1 MKPFFFTTLVLVMF
15 KMNKNK
21 FEQYTK
27 NLNLKKV
34 HTGSIW
40 TEGPCYLKKS
50 NKVVWSDIPN
60 NRMLSFDFNKVEI
73 FRSPSNFSNG
83 NTTDNDGNLVTCE
96 HGARRVTTTDQ
107 NNVVTLIADEFNDK
121 RLNSP
126 NDVCVHSNGAIFFT
140 DPPNG
145 IINPKRVEGF
155 PGKMMY
161 GGCNVFK
168 YDPKKNTL
176 EALVTDM
183 ERPNGIALS
192 LDESHLFISN
202 TGDTKYIRRY
212 EIDKNLKILKPIEFI
227 KSDPEHVLDGFRFDA
242 DDNLWTSCGKGVACY
257 APSGEQIGYIKIPEL
272 VSNVDFGGLEG
283 NTLFITASTSFYM
296 ANLNINGAKFKKNI

>member
-1 MKPFFFTTLVLVMF
+1 
-15 KMNKNK
+15 MNKKK
-21 FEQYTK
+21 FEYYTK
-27 NLNLKKV
+27 DLNLKQV

-40 TEGPCYLKKS
+40 TEGPCYLKKT
-50 NKVVWSDIPN
+50 NKVIWSDIPN

-83 NTTDNDGNLVTCE
+83 NTTDNEGNLVTCE
-96 HGARRVTTTDQ
+96 HGARRVTKTDK
-107 NNVVTLIADEFNDK
+107 NNVITLIADEYNDK

-126 NDVCVHSNGAIFFT
+126 NDVCVHSNGTIFFT
-140 DPPNG
+140 DPPYG

-161 GGCNVFK
+161 DGCNVFK
-168 YDPKKNTL
+168 YDPKTKSL

-183 ERPNGIALS
+183 QRPNGIAFS
-192 LDESHLFISN
+192 PDESYLFISN
-202 TGDTKYIRRY
+202 TGDNKYMRRY
-212 EIDKNLKILKPIEFI
+212 EIDKNLKISKPIEFI

-242 DDNLWTSCGKGVACY
+242 DNNLWTSCGKGVACY

-272 VSNVDFGGLEG
+272 VSNVDFGGPTG
-283 NTLFITASTSFYM
+283 NILFITSSTSFYM
-296 ANLNINGAKFKKNI
+296 ANLNTKGAKFK

>member
-1 MKPFFFTTLVLVMF
+1 
-15 KMNKNK
+15 MNKTK
-21 FEQYTK
+21 FEEYTK
-27 NLNLKKV
+27 NLNLIQV

-40 TEGPCYLKKS
+40 TEGPCFLKKL

-60 NRMLSFDFNKVEI
+60 NRMLSFDFNKVET

-83 NTTDNDGNLVTCE
+83 NTSDNQGNLVTCE

-107 NNVVTLIADEFNDK
+107 NGIITLIVDEYNDK

-126 NDVCVHSNGAIFFT
+126 NDVCVHSNGTIFFT
-140 DPPNG
+140 DPPYG
-145 IINPKRVEGF
+145 IINPKRIEGF

-168 YDPKKNTL
+168 YDLKTKLL
-176 EALVTDM
+176 EALITDM

-202 TGDTKYIRRY
+202 TGETKYMRRY
-212 EIDKNLKILKPIEFI
+212 EIDKSLKISKPIKFI
-227 KSDPEHVLDGFRFDA
+227 ESDPKHVLDGFRFDT
-242 DDNLWTSCGKGVACY
+242 DNNLWTSCGKGVACY
-257 APSGEQIGYIKIPEL
+257 ANSGEQIGYIKIPET
-272 VSNVDFGGLEG
+272 VSNVDFGGPEG
-283 NTLFITASTSFYM
+283 NKLFITASTSFYM
-296 ANLNINGAKFKKNI
+296 VNLNIKGAKFK

>member
-1 MKPFFFTTLVLVMF
+1 MHK
-15 KMNKNK
+15 KK
-21 FEQYTK
+21 FEEYTK
-27 NLNLKKV
+27 NLSLKQI
-34 HTGSIW
+34 HTGSVW
-40 TEGPCYLKKS
+40 TEGPCYLKRL

-60 NRMLSFDFNKVEI
+60 NRMLSFDFNKVKI

-83 NTTDNDGNLVTCE
+83 NTTDNQGNLVTCE

-107 NNVVTLIADEFNDK
+107 NNVITLIADDYNEK

-126 NDVCVHSNGAIFFT
+126 NDVCVHSNGTIFFT
-140 DPPNG
+140 DPPYG

-168 YDPKKNTL
+168 HDPKTKSL
-176 EALVTDM
+176 VAIVTDM

-192 LDESHLFISN
+192 PDESHLFISN

-212 EIDKNLKILKPIEFI
+212 EIDKNLNVSKPVEFI
-227 KSDPEHVLDGFRFDA
+227 KSDPEHVLDGFRFDVE
-242 DDNLWTSCGKGVACY
+242 NNIWTSCGKGIACY
-257 APSGEQIGYIKIPEL
+257 TSSGEQIGYIKIPEI
-272 VSNVDFGGLEG
+272 VSNVDFGGPEG
-283 NTLFITASTSFYM
+283 NKLFITASTSFYM
-296 ANLNINGAKFKKNI
+296 VDLNVKGAKFK

>member
-1 MKPFFFTTLVLVMF
+1 
-15 KMNKNK
+15 MNKHN

-40 TEGPCYLKKS
+40 TEGPCYLKKL

-83 NTTDNDGNLVTCE
+83 NTTDNQGNLVTCE

-107 NNVVTLIADEFNDK
+107 NGVITLIADEYNET

-126 NDVCVHSNGAIFFT
+126 NDVCVHSNGTIFFT
-140 DPPNG
+140 DPPYG

-168 YDPKKNTL
+168 HDPKTKSL
-176 EALVTDM
+176 VPIVTDM
-183 ERPNGIALS
+183 ERPNGIAFNPN
-192 LDESHLFISN
+192 ESHLFISN

-212 EIDKNLKILKPIEFI
+212 EIDKKLNISNPVEFI
-227 KSDPEHVLDGFRFDA
+227 KSDPEHVLDGFRFDVE
-242 DDNLWTSCGKGVACY
+242 NNIWTSCGKGVACY
-257 APSGEQIGYIKIPEL
+257 SPSGEQIGYIKIPEI

-283 NTLFITASTSFYM
+283 NKLFITASTSFYVV
-296 ANLNINGAKFKKNI
+296 NLSIKGAKFK

>member
-1 MKPFFFTTLVLVMF
+1 
-15 KMNKNK
+15 MNKKK
-21 FEQYTK
+21 FGEYTK
-27 NLNLKKV
+27 NLNLKQI
-34 HTGSIW
+34 HTGSSW
-40 TEGPCYLKKS
+40 TEGPCYLNKL
-50 NKVVWSDIPN
+50 NKVIWSDIPN

-83 NTTDNDGNLVTCE
+83 NTIDNEDNLVTCE
-96 HGARRVTTTDQ
+96 HGARRVTKTDK
-107 NNVVTLIADEFNDK
+107 NNVITLIADEYNDK

-126 NDVCVHSNGAIFFT
+126 NDVCVHSNGTIFFT
-140 DPPNG
+140 DPPYG

-168 YDPKKNTL
+168 YDPRTKSV

-183 ERPNGIALS
+183 QRPNGIALS
-192 LDESHLFISN
+192 PDESYLFISN

>member
-1 MKPFFFTTLVLVMF
+1 MSDIST
-15 KMNKNK
+15 KMNTQK
-21 FEQYTK
+21 FEEYTK
-27 NLNLKKV
+27 NLNLKQV

-40 TEGPCYLKKS
+40 TEGPCYLKKL
-50 NKVVWSDIPN
+50 NKIIWSDIPN

-83 NTTDNDGNLVTCE
+83 NTTDNEGNLITCE

-107 NNVVTLIADEFNDK
+107 NGVITLIADEYNEK

-126 NDVCVHSNGAIFFT
+126 NDVCVHSNGTIFFT
-140 DPPNG
+140 DPPYG

-168 YDPKKNTL
+168 YDPKKKSL

-192 LDESHLFISN
+192 FDESYLFISN
-202 TGDTKYIRRY
+202 TGDAKYMRRY
-212 EIDKNLKILKPIEFI
+212 EIDKNLKVSKPIEFV
-227 KSDPEHVLDGFRFDA
+227 KSDPEHVLDGFRFDV
-242 DDNLWTSCGKGVACY
+242 DNNLWSSCGKGVACY
-257 APSGEQIGYIKIPEL
+257 APSGAKIGYIKIPET
-272 VSNVDFGGLEG
+272 VSNVDFGGPEG
-283 NTLFITASTSFYM
+283 KTLFITASTSFYM
-296 ANLNINGAKFKKNI
+296 ANLNIKGAKFK

>member
-1 MKPFFFTTLVLVMF
+1 MSKQ
-15 KMNKNK
+15 K

-27 NLNLKKV
+27 NLKLKQV

-60 NRMLSFDFNKVEI
+60 NRMLSFDFDKVEI

-83 NTTDNDGNLVTCE
+83 NTTDNKGNLVTCE
-96 HGARRVTTTDQ
+96 HGARRVTTTDK
-107 NNVVTLIADEFNDK
+107 NNVITLIADEYNEK

-126 NDVCVHSNGAIFFT
+126 NDVCVHSNGTIFFT
-140 DPPNG
+140 DPPYG

-161 GGCNVFK
+161 GGCYVFK
-168 YDPKKNTL
+168 HDPKKKSL
-176 EALVTDM
+176 EALITDM
-183 ERPNGIALS
+183 DRPNGIALS
-192 LDESHLFISN
+192 LDESQLFISN
-202 TGDTKYIRRY
+202 TGDIKYIRRY
-212 EIDKNLKILKPIEFI
+212 DIDKNLKISKPIEFA
-227 KSDPEHVLDGFRFDA
+227 KSDPDHVFDGFRFDA
-242 DDNLWTSCGKGVACY
+242 ENNLWTSFGSGIACY
-257 APSGEQIGYIKIPEL
+257 APSGEQIGYIKMQER
-272 VSNVDFGGLEG
+272 VSNVDFGGVEG

-296 ANLNINGAKFKKNI
+296 ATLNIKGAKFK

>member
-1 MKPFFFTTLVLVMF
+1 
-15 KMNKNK
+15 MNKQK

-27 NLNLKKV
+27 NLNLKQV

-40 TEGPCYLKKS
+40 TEGPCYLKNS

-83 NTTDNDGNLVTCE
+83 NTTDNKGNLVTCE
-96 HGARRVTTTDQ
+96 HGARRVTTTDK
-107 NNVVTLIADEFNDK
+107 NNVITLIADEYNEK

-126 NDVCVHSNGAIFFT
+126 NDVCVHSNGTIFFT
-140 DPPNG
+140 DPPYG

-155 PGKMMY
+155 LGKMMY
-161 GGCNVFK
+161 GGCYVFK
-168 YDPKKNTL
+168 YDPKTKLL

-183 ERPNGIALS
+183 DRPNGVALS
-192 LDESHLFISN
+192 LEESQLFISN

-212 EIDKNLKILKPIEFI
+212 DIDKNLKVSKPIEFV
-227 KSDPEHVLDGFRFDA
+227 KTDPDNVFDGFRFDVEN
-242 DDNLWTSCGKGVACY
+242 NLWTSCGEGVACY
-257 APSGEQIGYIKIPEL
+257 SPSGEQIGYIKIPER
-272 VSNVDFGGLEG
+272 VSNVDFGGVKG
-283 NTLFITASTSFYM
+283 NTLFITASTSLYM
-296 ANLNINGAKFKKNI
+296 ATLNIKGVKFK

>member
-1 MKPFFFTTLVLVMF
+1 
-15 KMNKNK
+15 MNKSK
-21 FEQYTK
+21 FKEYTK
-27 NLNLKKV
+27 DLDLKQI

-83 NTTDNDGNLVTCE
+83 NTTDNQGNLVTCE

-107 NNVVTLIADEFNDK
+107 NGIITLIADEYNEK

-126 NDVCVHSNGAIFFT
+126 NDVCVHSNGTIFFT
-140 DPPNG
+140 DPPYG

-168 YDPKKNTL
+168 YDPKTKSL
-176 EALVTDM
+176 EAIVVDM
-183 ERPNGIALS
+183 ERPNGIAFS
-192 LDESHLFISN
+192 LDESQLFISN
-202 TGDTKYIRRY
+202 TGDIKYIRRY
-212 EIDKNLKILKPIEFI
+212 EIDKNLKISKPIEFA
-227 KSDPEHVLDGFRFDA
+227 KSDPEHVFDGFRFDE
-242 DDNLWTSCGKGVACY
+242 DNNLWTSCGKGVGCFDA
-257 APSGEQIGYIKIPEL
+257 SGEQIGYIKIPEL

-283 NTLFITASTSFYM
+283 NKLFITASTSFYM
-296 ANLNINGAKFKKNI
+296 VDLNIKGAKFK

>member
-1 MKPFFFTTLVLVMF
+1 
-15 KMNKNK
+15 MNKKK
-21 FEQYTK
+21 FEEYTK
-27 NLNLKKV
+27 NLNLKQI
-34 HTGSIW
+34 HTGSVW
-40 TEGPCYLKKS
+40 TEGPCYLKKF

-60 NRMLSFDFNKVEI
+60 NRMLSFNFNKVEI

-83 NTTDNDGNLVTCE
+83 NTTDNQGNLVTCE

-107 NNVVTLIADEFNDK
+107 NGIITLIADEYNEK

-126 NDVCVHSNGAIFFT
+126 NDVCVHSSGTIFFT
-140 DPPNG
+140 DPPYG

-168 YDPKKNTL
+168 HDPKTKS
-176 EALVTDM
+176 LVPIITDM

-192 LDESHLFISN
+192 PDESHLFISN

-212 EIDKNLKILKPIEFI
+212 EIDKNLNVSKPVEFI
-227 KSDPEHVLDGFRFDA
+227 KSDPEHVLDGFRFDV
-242 DDNLWTSCGKGVACY
+242 DNNIWTSCGKGVACY
-257 APSGEQIGYIKIPEL
+257 TPLGEQIGYIKIPEI

-283 NTLFITASTSFYM
+283 NKLFITASTSFYM
-296 ANLNINGAKFKKNI
+296 VDLNVKGVKFK

>member
-1 MKPFFFTTLVLVMF
+1 MTNINF
-15 KMNKNK
+15 NK
-21 FEQYTK
+21 YTK
-27 NLNLKKV
+27 NLNLKKI

-40 TEGPCYLKKS
+40 TEGPCYLKKL

-83 NTTDNDGNLVTCE
+83 NTTDNEGNLVTCE

-107 NNVVTLIADEFNDK
+107 NNVISLIADEYNGK

-126 NDVCVHSNGAIFFT
+126 NDVCVHSNGTIFFT
-140 DPPNG
+140 DPPYG

-168 YDPKKNTL
+168 YDSKTKLL
-176 EALVTDM
+176 EAIVTDM
-183 ERPNGIALS
+183 QRPNGIALS
-192 LDESHLFISN
+192 PDESYLFISN
-202 TGDTKYIRRY
+202 TGDTKYMRRY
-212 EIDKNLKILKPIEFI
+212 EIDKNLKISKSIEFI

-242 DDNLWTSCGKGVACY
+242 DNNLWTSCGKGVACY

-272 VSNVDFGGLEG
+272 VSNVDFGGPTG
-283 NTLFITASTSFYM
+283 NILFITSSTSFYM
-296 ANLNINGAKFKKNI
+296 ANLTIQGAKFK

>member
-1 MKPFFFTTLVLVMF
+1 
-15 KMNKNK
+15 MNKNK
-21 FEQYTK
+21 FEEYTK
-27 NLNLKKV
+27 NLNLKQV
-34 HTGSIW
+34 HTGSVW
-40 TEGPCYLKKS
+40 TEGPCYIKKL

-83 NTTDNDGNLVTCE
+83 NTTDNQGNLVTCE

-107 NNVVTLIADEFNDK
+107 NGVITLIADEYNEK

-126 NDVCVHSNGAIFFT
+126 NDVCVHSNGTIFFT
-140 DPPNG
+140 DPPYG

-168 YDPKKNTL
+168 YDAKTKLL
-176 EALVTDM
+176 EALVTDL

-192 LDESHLFISN
+192 IDESYLFISN
-202 TGDTKYIRRY
+202 TGETKYIRRY
-212 EIDKNLKILKPIEFI
+212 DIDKNLKISNPIKFI

-242 DDNLWTSCGKGVACY
+242 DNNLWSSCGKGVACY
-257 APSGEQIGYIKIPEL
+257 ASSGEQIGYIKIPEI
-272 VSNVDFGGLEG
+272 VSNIDFGGPEG

-296 ANLNINGAKFKKNI
+296 VNLNIKGAKIK

>member
-1 MKPFFFTTLVLVMF
+1 MSKH
-15 KMNKNK
+15 N
-21 FEQYTK
+21 FEKYTK
-27 NLNLKKV
+27 NLNLKQI
-34 HTGSIW
+34 HTGSVW
-40 TEGPCYLKKS
+40 TEGPCYLRKS

-83 NTTDNDGNLVTCE
+83 NTTDNQGNLVTCE

-107 NNVVTLIADEFNDK
+107 NGVITLIADEYNEK

-126 NDVCVHSNGAIFFT
+126 NDVCIHSNGTIFFT
-140 DPPNG
+140 DPPYG

-168 YDPKKNTL
+168 YDPKTKLL
-176 EALVTDM
+176 EAVVIDL

-202 TGDTKYIRRY
+202 TGETKYIRRY
-212 EIDKNLKILKPIEFI
+212 DINKNLKISKPIEFI
-227 KSDPEHVLDGFRFDA
+227 KSDPEHVLDGFRFDI
-242 DDNLWTSCGKGVACY
+242 DNNLWSSCGKGVACY
-257 APSGEQIGYIKIPEL
+257 APSGEQIGYIKIPEI
-272 VSNVDFGGLEG
+272 VSNVDFGGPEG

-296 ANLNINGAKFKKNI
+296 VNLNIKGAKVK